1 MISVVQ
7 FGTLDYATAL
17 RLQQKLVGLRK
28 ESRIG
33 DVLLL
38 LEHSPVITLG
48 RNAKAA
54 NVIAP
59 SDLLQ
64 QRGVEV
70 LECDR
75 GGDVTFHGPGQ
86 LVGYPIFD
94 LRGFSADD
102 ARRKTLGVIEY
113 VRRLEEI
120 LIRTCADFQ
129 ISAQRIPGLTGVWTS
144 NNDGGTT
151 GVPARPPE
159 ARPPQTASPQPK
171 EQAKIAAIGVHI
183 SRSVTSHGFALNVN
197 TDLSYFD
204 LIVPCGIVDKPVTSI
219 ARELGDL
226 VPLEQVA
233 QSITRNFGTV
243 FHSQILWVGTLEALL
258 GETVGVPVKP
268 PPELRQ
274 LHREDDTFWA

>member
-1 MISVVQ
+1 MVSDVTQ
-7 FGTLDYATAL
+7 FTIPVT
-17 RLQQKLVGLRK
+17 
-28 ESRIG
+28 
-33 DVLLL
+33 
-38 LEHSPVITLG
+38 PVIPVTPDW
-48 RNAKAA
+48 AIDAYAA
-54 NVIAP
+54 YASGKVT
-59 SDLLQ
+59 
-64 QRGVEV
+64 V
-70 LECDR
+70 DR
-75 GGDVTFHGPGQ
+75 
-86 LVGYPIFD
+86 
-94 LRGFSADD
+94 
-102 ARRKTLGVIEY
+102 
-113 VRRLEEI
+113 
-120 LIRTCADFQ
+120 
-129 ISAQRIPGLTGVWTS
+129 
-144 NNDGGTT
+144 GGTT
-151 GVPARPPE
+151 GAHARPPE
-159 ARPPQTASPQPK
+159 ARLPETASPQPK